1 MLRRY
6 IIFILINLY
15 NMAKHR
21 HQSQKGGSG
30 NYSSAAT
37 YAEYVNGS
45 MPEQYARVFDQT
57 GANAANQSNV
67 IVGAQGQWSQQPG
80 VPSAQSLTL
89 VQSAGKRTRS
99 ASRARSASRGR
110 SASRARSASRGR
122 TASRARGASRG
133 RTASRARSASR
144 SAARARSASRG
155 KSGGLFGSVINQA
168 IVPFSLLAMQQSYRK
183 KGGRK
188 TMKRGGI

>member
-1 MLRRY
+1 
-6 IIFILINLY
+6 
-15 NMAKHR
+15 MAKHR
-21 HQSQKGGSG
+21 HRSQKGG
-30 NYSSAAT
+30 YTSAST

-45 MPEQYARVFDQT
+45 MQEQYARVFDQT

-67 IVGAQGQWSQQPG
+67 IVGAQGQWSHQPG
-80 VPSAQSLTL
+80 VPSAESLRL

-99 ASRARSASRGR
+99 AA
-110 SASRARSASRGR
+110 RARSASRGR
-122 TASRARGASRG
+122 TASRG
-133 RTASRARSASR
+133 RSASR
-144 SAARARSASRG
+144 A
-155 KSGGLFGSVINQA
+155 KSGGFFGSVINQA

>member
-67 IVGAQGQWSQQPG
+67 IVGAQGQWSHQPG
-80 VPSAQSLTL
+80 VPSAESLRL

-110 SASRARSASRGR
+110 S
-122 TASRARGASRG
+122 ASRARGASRG